1 MECYFD
7 NAATTAVFPE
17 VKELMMT
24 LLDVDYGNPS
34 SQHKK
39 GLTAKDYERTA
50 TEQVAKTLKC
60 MPKEIVFTSGGTE
73 ANNLALIGAALAH
86 RRAGKHIITTP
97 IEHASVL
104 STVEFLQKEGFEI
117 SFMEVG
123 SDGKVD
129 LDSLSKLLRD
139 DTILV
144 SCMYVNNEI
153 GSIQPIEALVKLVKA
168 HNPQTL
174 VHVDAVQAYGK
185 LKFTPK
191 QLGVDLLSVSGHKI
205 HGPKGSGALYIKD
218 KTLIRP
224 IIYGGGQQNFMRSG
238 TENLPGIAGMGLAA
252 EMIYTDHETR
262 MQHVREVRD
271 YLVSEVTKIEGVY
284 DHSGEAPHIAS
295 ISFEGV
301 RAAVLM
307 RAIGDKGIYVSAGSA
322 CSSNKPQVSH
332 VLTAIGLSQE
342 QLESTLRFSFCEWNT
357 KEEVDYCVE
366 VLKETLP
373 MLRRYTRK
381 K

>member
-50 TEQVAKTLKC
+50 TEQVAQTLKC

-104 STVEFLQKEGFEI
+104 STVEFLQKEGFEV
-117 SFMEVG
+117 SFLEVG

-129 LDSLSKLLRD
+129 LDSLSKQLRD

-252 EMIYTDHETR
+252 QMIYTDHEAK

-322 CSSNKPQVSH
+322 CSSHSH
-332 VLTAIGLSQE
+332 GPSTTLLAFGLSPADADR
-342 QLESTLRFSFCEWNT
+342 TLRVSFGAQNT
-357 KEEVDYCVE
+357 EE
-366 VLKETLP
+366 ETDRLADA
-373 MLRRYTRK
+373 LREGISRLVRAAR
-381 K
+381 

>member
-153 GSIQPIEALVKLVKA
+153 GTIQPISKISKLV
-168 HNPQTL
+168 HNHDCL
-174 VHVDAVQAYGK
+174 FHCDAVQAIGHLPIDVK
-185 LKFTPK
+185 EI
-191 QLGVDLLSVSGHKI
+191 GVDYLSASAHKFN
-205 HGPKGSGALYIKD
+205 GPKGIGFLYVKNGSPITSLISGGAQESHL
-218 KTLIRP
+218 RA
-224 IIYGGGQQNFMRSG
+224 G
-238 TENLPGIAGMGLAA
+238 TENVASIVGMSVALQENVSSLQKNMTYIQSLEKILLGQLTAAGIEFVHNGGTERTPGNISLSFKG
-252 EMIYTDHETR
+252 
-262 MQHVREVRD
+262 QN
-271 YLVSEVTKIEGVY
+271 
-284 DHSGEAPHIAS
+284 GEAILH
-295 ISFEGV
+295 
-301 RAAVLM
+301 RL
-307 RAIGDKGIYVSAGSA
+307 DLKGICVSTGSA
-322 CSSNKPQVSH
+322 CDSTSNQVSH
-332 VLTAIGLSQE
+332 VLKAIGLSPE
-342 QLESTLRFSFCEWNT
+342 YAEGTIRISLCHSNT
-357 KEEVDYCVE
+357 IEDIAYLTANLIRVVS
-366 VLKETLP
+366 
-373 MLRRYTRK
+373 
-381 K
+381 

>member
-86 RRAGKHIITTP
+86 RRA
-97 IEHASVL
+97 
-104 STVEFLQKEGFEI
+104 
-117 SFMEVG
+117 
-123 SDGKVD
+123 VD
-129 LDSLSKLLRD
+129 LDSLSKLLHD

-252 EMIYTDHETR
+252 EMIYTDHEAK

-322 CSSNKPQVSH
+322 CSSNKPQISH